1 MTVRRPFSDPLDVV
15 SATTFLDGRFVLS
28 LCAEALPGRCEVHGR
43 DVQGGTVTATERPSP
58 PDPASHGGEPDWE
71 AIQSEP
77 DFQELRRRLRGFVF
91 PMTALF
97 LAWYLLYVLLA
108 SYAPSFMA
116 IKLVGNINV
125 GLVFGLLQFVST
137 FLITFLY
144 VRFADRKLDPLAG
157 ELRTEIEGRTERS
170 AK

>member
-1 MTVRRPFSDPLDVV
+1 VARAAS
-15 SATTFLDGRFVLS
+15 LDGRFALS
-28 LCAEALPGRCEVHGR
+28 LSPGAHPGRR
-43 DVQGGTVTATERPSP
+43 DVRGGTVTATERPSP
-58 PDPASHGGEPDWE
+58 AEARDWE
-71 AIQSEP
+71 EIASRPE
-77 DFQELRRRLRGFVF
+77 FQVLRHRLRSFVF

-116 IKLVGNINV
+116 IKLFGNINV

-157 ELRTEIEGRTERS
+157 QLRDDIEKGRRTEGD

>member
-1 MTVRRPFSDPLDVV
+1 M
-15 SATTFLDGRFVLS
+15 
-28 LCAEALPGRCEVHGR
+28 
-43 DVQGGTVTATERPSP
+43 TATERPSP
-58 PDPASHGGEPDWE
+58 PEPYESGEAHDWE
-71 AIQSEP
+71 TISTSPE
-77 DFQELRRRLRGFVF
+77 FQVLRHRLRSFVF
-91 PMTALF
+91 PMTAVF

-108 SYAPSFMA
+108 SYASSFMA

-137 FLITFLY
+137 FVITFLY

-157 ELRTEIEGRTERS
+157 QLRGEIEGRTVEGS

>member
-1 MTVRRPFSDPLDVV
+1 
-15 SATTFLDGRFVLS
+15 
-28 LCAEALPGRCEVHGR
+28 
-43 DVQGGTVTATERPSP
+43 VTATERPSP
-58 PDPASHGGEPDWE
+58 PEPDGSGGEPDWE
-71 AIQSEP
+71 AISGRPE
-77 DFQELRRRLRGFVF
+77 FQELRHRLRSFVF
-91 PMTALF
+91 PMTGLF

-116 IKLVGNINV
+116 TKLVGNINV

-157 ELRTEIEGRTERS
+157 RLRSEIEGRDAERS

>member
-1 MTVRRPFSDPLDVV
+1 
-15 SATTFLDGRFVLS
+15 
-28 LCAEALPGRCEVHGR
+28 
-43 DVQGGTVTATERPSP
+43 VTATDRPSP
-58 PDPASHGGEPDWE
+58 PEPQRAGEEDWE
-71 AIQSEP
+71 TISARPE
-77 DFQELRRRLRGFVF
+77 FQELRRRLRNFVF
-91 PMTALF
+91 PMTGLF

-144 VRFADRKLDPLAG
+144 VRFADRRLDPLAA
-157 ELRTEIEGRTERS
+157 ELRTEIEGTVERT